1 MATPT
6 QPVVTT
12 NPDGTQTTTD
22 ARTPVSMGQLLVT
35 GVLSGMMA
43 KNTYRQGSYGPI
55 LDRQASAADAF
66 AAGQKTGEEWR
77 QAPQKLSDDM
87 IARRMSTVAA
97 NVAAAHNYAAMQ
109 QAQFSAQKEGT
120 EAEAAQSKI
129 LQNTADQNNATIG
142 ASADAYDQALTDKNA
157 PKARLVKNA
166 TFEELMNG
174 PFKSKMTQQLMVQ
187 DGTRSA
193 YDPETGRTK
202 TVPTFS
208 LYNPDVDIKLNKDAV
223 DRAAKINPQFEGM
236 YELSGGNVQDEF
248 DSIRYGYSSNQ
259 FCKSR

>member
-1 MATPT
+1 M
-6 QPVVTT
+6 
-12 NPDGTQTTTD
+12 
-22 ARTPVSMGQLLVT
+22 
-35 GVLSGMMA
+35 
-43 KNTYRQGSYGPI
+43 
-55 LDRQASAADAF
+55 
-66 AAGQKTGEEWR
+66 
-77 QAPQKLSDDM
+77 
-87 IARRMSTVAA
+87 AA
-97 NVAAAHNYAAMQ
+97 NVAAAHNYAALQ

-129 LQNTADQNNATIG
+129 LQNTADQNNATLG
-142 ASADAYDQALTDKNA
+142 ASADAYDQALTDKDA

-166 TFEELMNG
+166 TWDEVMNG

-193 YDPETGRTK
+193 YDPATGRTK

-236 YELSGGNVQDEF
+236 YELSGGNVKMNLTRYATVTHQINSVNHAEDTLQSLA
-248 DSIRYGYSSNQ
+248 DS
-259 FCKSR
+259 KDDLAKTSRNLRKC